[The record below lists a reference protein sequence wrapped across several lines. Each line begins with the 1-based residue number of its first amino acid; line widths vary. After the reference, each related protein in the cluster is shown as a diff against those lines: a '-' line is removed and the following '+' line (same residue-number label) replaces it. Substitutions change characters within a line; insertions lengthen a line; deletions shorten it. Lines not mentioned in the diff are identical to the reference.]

1 VPYFKIVNTLTVLT
15 LPLFVALV
23 RADNANHTAA
33 PHYFAVLAH
42 FFD

>member
-1 VPYFKIVNTLTVLT
+1 MLTALA
-15 LPLFVALV
+15 LPLLVALV

-33 PHYFAVLAH
+33 AHYFAVLAH